1 MTIAEGEPCWQNF
14 LCLGIPLW
22 IFQDSTFQ
30 SIFPCFPPPSFCTYS
45 GQIVSITK
53 TSQQRRWIACN
64 RADAAGPDI
73 GELCTVGGIWFPE
86 LYPCCALEDA
96 PGQLTWACICPE
108 GHEVLAHLS
117 TSWRQG
123 DMAWG
128 SQNATA
134 QPCLH
139 NWALP
144 TVSPCTLCKG
154 WEKVSWW
161 GLVLDRKWGFY
172 LFLCAIRAFPAGR
185 IPDSNLVVQLTARM
199 QPARGDRNVFQA
211 IPEQQQQQLTP
222 VTPVLCCALSPLRK
236 PCFSNGIVCCLE
248 DGFHCVNPTLF
259 CQKKTPRK

>member
-14 LCLGIPLW
+14 FCLGIPVW
-22 IFQDSTFQ
+22 IFQDSTLQ
-30 SIFPCFPPPSFCTYS
+30 SIFSCFPPPSFCTCS

-64 RADAAGPDI
+64 RADAAGPDV

-86 LYPCCALEDA
+86 HLSLPCSGDA
-96 PGQLTWACICPE
+96 PGQLTWACVCPE

-117 TSWRQG
+117 ASWRQG

-161 GLVLDRKWGFY
+161 GLFLDRKWGFY
-172 LFLCAIRAFPAGR
+172 LFLCVIRAFPAGR
-185 IPDSNLVVQLTARM
+185 IPNSNLVVQLTARM
-199 QPARGDRNVFQA
+199 QPARGGEKCFPSNSRAAAAAYTGDSHA
-211 IPEQQQQQLTP
+211 L
-222 VTPVLCCALSPLRK
+222 LC
-236 PCFSNGIVCCLE
+236 II
-248 DGFHCVNPTLF
+248 T
-259 CQKKTPRK
+259 T